1 MSSTILLGIL
11 SVIAFWVG
19 GVRSRTDL
27 IRLILRR
34 LIPLIPSLVSA
45 AKRHLPDEVT
55 SVLERIAAS
64 DSASK
69 PRKGKK

>member
-1 MSSTILLGIL
+1 M
-11 SVIAFWVG
+11 IAFWVG

-34 LIPLIPSLVSA
+34 LVPLIPSLVSA
-45 AKRHLPDEVT
+45 AKRHIPDEVT

-64 DSASK
+64 DSASDSANVIAETASK
-69 PRKGKK
+69 TRNGKK